1 MILDKGGRTV
11 QENGFK
17 RVMQEGK
24 GRMDLLPWNG
34 IMDLSKHCE
43 EGAKKYG
50 ERNIDLGAP
59 QKSLIDSAFRH
70 LAKYHI
76 GMTDESHL
84 RACAWNI
91 LWALEQEVCRP
102 DLIKTY
108 RDEMKGPKVND
119 VEELHNNRVN
129 EALEL
134 LSEIREAY
142 WRFKI
147 DAQGNAGMTLL
158 NELDKLFSEC
168 GGPDPEVAHSNDEE
182 NVSKGFTRRCVEST
196 CFNNV
201 GEVCTSSMIENV
213 KPELGQDC
221 PGFMED

>member
-1 MILDKGGRTV
+1 MILDNGERTV
-11 QENGFK
+11 HENGFQ
-17 RVMQEGK
+17 RDMHEGK
-24 GRMDLLPWNG
+24 GRMDLLPWRG

-102 DLIKTY
+102 DLIQVY
-108 RDEMKGPKVND
+108 REEMKGPQVDEETKD
-119 VEELHNNRVN
+119 LFGEELRGK
-129 EALEL
+129 LKEL
-134 LSEIREAY
+134 TIATSEINDKYDEFKEAIKVV
-142 WRFKI
+142 R
-147 DAQGNAGMTLL
+147 D
-158 NELDKLFSEC
+158 ELDEC
-168 GGPDPEVAHSNDEE
+168 
-182 NVSKGFTRRCVEST
+182 RCVETT
-196 CFNNV
+196 CFYNEDGFCEAV
-201 GEVCTSSMIENV
+201 GV
-213 KPELGQDC
+213 PYDPQLGKDC